1 MSSANQEEPDPK
13 VDIADFIIYDKT
25 FVPRIVLILFFSVT
39 VLAVGSYTL
48 AKIMKR
54 QIYAEV
60 LVKKKCS

>member
-1 MSSANQEEPDPK
+1 MSTANQEEPDPK

-25 FVPRIVLILFFSVT
+25 FVPRIVLILFFGVI

>member
-1 MSSANQEEPDPK
+1 LSSANQEEPDPR

-25 FVPRIVLILFFSVT
+25 FVPRIVLILFFGVI

>member
-1 MSSANQEEPDPK
+1 MSSTNQEEPDPK

-25 FVPRIVLILFFSVT
+25 FVPRIVLILFFGVT

>member
-1 MSSANQEEPDPK
+1 MSSTNQEEPDPK

>member
-1 MSSANQEEPDPK
+1 MSSANQEEPDPR

-25 FVPRIVLILFFSVT
+25 FVPRIVLILFFGVI